1 MLVRPSRGTK
11 TLLHLRGSAIAE
23 IMPELLF
30 ITATATIVTW
40 NFEAWRLDEHS
51 LTTIPFSL
59 VGLALSIFL
68 GFRNNACYDRW
79 WEARKMWGALI
90 NTTRSLCRQ
99 VLTLVETGDDRDE
112 LVRQIIGYTYALKYH
127 LRTEVKLEQVL
138 PWFPTPISDQFKAS
152 TNVPFAALQHMG
164 ETYRDAWKAGRIDT
178 FHLPV
183 LEGSLTTLTDI
194 QGKCER
200 IKNTPV
206 PLSYTM
212 LTHRLVAI
220 YCLAL
225 PFGIVAEVGTLT
237 PLVVAIVSY
246 AFLGLDSVGT
256 QLEDP
261 FELDPN
267 DLPLAALARTIERN
281 LLEHIDVEDIPE
293 PVSAV
298 KGILA

>member
-1 MLVRPSRGTK
+1 MLVRPSRGAK
-11 TLLHLRGSAIAE
+11 TLLHIRGSAIAE
-23 IMPELLF
+23 ILPELSVLTV
-30 ITATATIVTW
+30 TAAIVTW
-40 NFEAWRLDEHS
+40 NFEAWGLSEYS

-99 VLTLVETGDDRDE
+99 VLTLVEPGDDRDE
-112 LVRQIIGYTYALKYH
+112 LVHQIIGYTYALKYH
-127 LRTEVKLEQVL
+127 LRTEVKLEQVV
-138 PWFPTPISDQFKAS
+138 PWFPDHISDRFEDS
-152 TNVPFAALQHMG
+152 TNVPFTALQHMG
-164 ETYRDAWKAGRIDT
+164 ETYREAWKAGRVDT

-183 LEGSLTTLTDI
+183 LEESLTMLTDI

-206 PLSYTM
+206 PLSYTL

-237 PLVVAIVSY
+237 PLVVAIVGY

-281 LLEHIDVEDIPE
+281 LLERIDAEDIPK
-293 PVSAV
+293 PVAAV
-298 KGILA
+298 KGILE